1 MLACCVRYGRV
12 VQEEQDT
19 REREDR
25 EKKKQAKAKAKER
38 LKVGKDKNRAEREA
52 KENADRTAAEDQA
65 KRLVE
70 AELTEKA
77 RKLEA
82 IEALRHAE
90 EEMLERRRQVYSL
103 FPILFVSS
111 RTCPVSG
118 VHPGLHQLAQLLISS
133 TAADVDTCRC
143 PSHFHQHVL
152 QCVYFIS
159 CIPYY
164 CILECLP
171 YLESCQIPMMSD
183 VSCQDST
190 SLLCSFEHH
199 PHFAFCFRAP
209 FSKTLLQNLILQNL
223 I

>member
-1 MLACCVRYGRV
+1 M

-65 KRLVE
+65 KRLVQ

-90 EEMLERRRQVYSL
+90 EEMLERRRQVCSL
-103 FPILFVSS
+103 FPNLFVSS
-111 RTCPVSG
+111 
-118 VHPGLHQLAQLLISS
+118 
-133 TAADVDTCRC
+133 
-143 PSHFHQHVL
+143 
-152 QCVYFIS
+152 
-159 CIPYY
+159 
-164 CILECLP
+164 
-171 YLESCQIPMMSD
+171 
-183 VSCQDST
+183 
-190 SLLCSFEHH
+190 
-199 PHFAFCFRAP
+199 
-209 FSKTLLQNLILQNL
+209 
-223 I
+223 